1 MQSQITKIAEL
12 IRRTDSFLV
21 SSHANPDGDAIGS
34 TVALGHI
41 LAHMGKEFC
50 LYNRSGLPGQFDWLG
65 LPGPVH
71 NTLSGCE
78 ANWIF
83 VLDCGTQ
90 SRVGEEL
97 FQIMGTRPM
106 ANVDHHL
113 GNPMFGQFNWV
124 DDSYPAVGAM
134 MADLADELD
143 IPLTGPLAEA
153 IYLGL
158 VTDTGFF
165 TFDNTTPKAMELAAR
180 LIRLGLNPGLVNAKI
195 RNQWSVNRFRLW
207 GESFATTEL
216 FFDGQVAV
224 ATVTRGMME
233 RTGTEASDCEEIVNF
248 LRRLRGARAGAILRE
263 EPDGSYKFSL
273 RSTGVDNVQAVAAQF
288 GGGGHRNAAG
298 GTISAE
304 LFSAKM
310 RLVEAL
316 GESLG
321 LV

>member
-1 MQSQITKIAEL
+1 MPSPITKIADL

-21 SSHANPDGDAIGS
+21 TSHANPDGDAIGS
-34 TVALGHI
+34 TAALGHI
-41 LAHMGKEFC
+41 LAHLGKEFW
-50 LYNRSGLPGQFDWLG
+50 LYNRSGLPPQFDWLT
-65 LPGPVH
+65 LPGPIHDSLV
-71 NTLSGCE
+71 GCE

-90 SRVGEEL
+90 YRVGDEL

-106 ANVDHHL
+106 ANIDHHL

-124 DDSYPAVGAM
+124 DDGYPAVGAM
-134 MADLADELD
+134 IADLADELGV
-143 IPLTGPLAEA
+143 PLTGPLAEA
-153 IYLGL
+153 IYLAL

-165 TFDNTTPKAMELAAR
+165 TFDNTTPAALELAAR
-180 LIRLGLNPGLVNAKI
+180 LIRLGLNPGGVNAKI

-216 FFDGQVAV
+216 FYEGQVAV
-224 ATVTRGMME
+224 AIVTRGMME
-233 RTGTEASDCEEIVNF
+233 RTGTGPADCEEIVNF

-273 RSTGVDNVQAVAAQF
+273 RSSGPDNVQTVAALF
-288 GGGGHRNAAG
+288 GGGGHRNASG
-298 GTISAE
+298 GTISADI
-304 LFSAKM
+304 LSAKV

>member
-1 MQSQITKIAEL
+1 MASPVSKIADL
-12 IRRTDSFLV
+12 IRRSDRFLV

-41 LAHMGKEFC
+41 LAALGKDFA
-50 LYNRSGLPGQFDWLG
+50 LYNPSGLPRHFDWLN
-65 LPGPVH
+65 LPGPMH
-71 NTLSGCE
+71 DTLAGAE

-90 SRVGEEL
+90 QRVGEEL
-97 FQIMGTRPM
+97 YRVMGSRPL

-113 GNPMFGQFNWV
+113 GNPHFGQFNWV
-124 DDSYPAVGAM
+124 DESYPAVAAM

-153 IYLGL
+153 IYLGI

-165 TFDNTTPKAMELAAR
+165 TYDNTTPMVMELGAR
-180 LIRLGLNPGLVNAKI
+180 LIRLGLNPGMVNAKI
-195 RNQWSVNRFRLW
+195 RNQWGVNRFRLW

-216 FFDGQVAV
+216 FYDGQLAV
-224 ATVTRGMME
+224 AHVTQGMLE
-233 RTGTEASDCEEIVNF
+233 RTGTVPADCEEIVNF
-248 LRRLRGARAGAILRE
+248 LRRLRGTRAAATLRE
-263 EPDGSYKFSL
+263 EPDGGYKFSL
-273 RSTGVDNVQAVAAQF
+273 RSTGADNVQAVAALF
-288 GGGGHRNAAG
+288 GGGGHRNASG
-298 GTISAE
+298 GTIEAD
-304 LFSAKM
+304 LATAKS
-310 RLVEAL
+310 RLIEAL

>member
-1 MQSQITKIAEL
+1 MQSPVAKIADL
-12 IRRTDSFLV
+12 IRRTDRFLV

-41 LAHMGKEFC
+41 LAAKGKDFA
-50 LYNRSGLPGQFDWLG
+50 LYNPSGLPKQYDWLQ
-65 LPGPVH
+65 LPGPIH
-71 NTLSGCE
+71 TTLAGAE
-78 ANWIF
+78 ANWLF

-90 SRVGEEL
+90 QRVGEEL
-97 FQIMGTRPM
+97 YRVMGSRPI

-124 DDSYPAVGAM
+124 DVSYPAVTAM
-134 MADLADELD
+134 IADLADELD

-158 VTDTGFF
+158 VTDTGYF
-165 TFDNTTPKAMELAAR
+165 TYDNTTPAVMELAAR
-180 LIRLGLNPGLVNAKI
+180 LIRLGLNPGKVNAKI
-195 RNQWSVNRFRLW
+195 RNQWGLSRFRLW

-216 FFDGQVAV
+216 FFGGQLAV
-224 ATVTRGMME
+224 AHVTLGMLE
-233 RTGTEASDCEEIVNF
+233 RTGSTAADCEEIVSF
-248 LRRLRGARAGAILRE
+248 LRRLRDTRAAAILRE

-273 RSTGVDNVQAVAAQF
+273 RSTGPDNVQAVAALF

-298 GTISAE
+298 GTIAAD
-304 LFSAKM
+304 LGTAKA
-310 RLVEAL
+310 RLIEAL

>member
-1 MQSQITKIAEL
+1 MQSPVAKIADL
-12 IRRTDSFLV
+12 IRRTDRFLV

-41 LAHMGKEFC
+41 LAAQGKDFA
-50 LYNRSGLPGQFDWLG
+50 LYNPSGLPKQYDWLQ
-65 LPGPVH
+65 LPGPIH
-71 NTLSGCE
+71 TTLAGAE
-78 ANWIF
+78 ANWLF

-90 SRVGEEL
+90 QRVGEEL
-97 FQIMGTRPM
+97 YRVMGSRPI

-124 DDSYPAVGAM
+124 DVSYPAVTAM
-134 MADLADELD
+134 IADLADELG

-158 VTDTGFF
+158 VTDTGYF
-165 TFDNTTPKAMELAAR
+165 TYDNTTPSVMELAAR
-180 LIRLGLNPGLVNAKI
+180 LIRLGLNPGRVNAKI
-195 RNQWSVNRFRLW
+195 RNQWGLSRFRLW

-216 FFDGQVAV
+216 FFGGQLAV
-224 ATVTRGMME
+224 AHVTLGMLE
-233 RTGTEASDCEEIVNF
+233 RTGSTAADCEEIVSF
-248 LRRLRGARAGAILRE
+248 LRRLRDTRAAAILRE

-273 RSTGVDNVQAVAAQF
+273 RSTGPDNVQAVAALF

-298 GTISAE
+298 GTIAADLE
-304 LFSAKM
+304 TART
-310 RLVEAL
+310 RLIEAL

>member
-1 MQSQITKIAEL
+1 MESPVSRIADL
-12 IRRTDSFLV
+12 IRRTDGFLV
-21 SSHANPDGDAIGS
+21 SSHANPDGDAVGS

-41 LAHMGKEFC
+41 LAHMGKDFA
-50 LYNRSGLPGQFDWLG
+50 LYNRSGLPKQYDWLT

-71 NTLSGCE
+71 STLAGAE

-90 SRVGEEL
+90 NRVGEEL
-97 FQIMGTRPM
+97 YRIMGTRPI

-113 GNPMFGQFNWV
+113 GNPNFGQFNWV
-124 DDSYPAVGAM
+124 DESYAAVAAM
-134 MADLADELD
+134 LADLADELE

-153 IYLGL
+153 IYLG
-158 VTDTGFF
+158 VATDTGFF
-165 TFDNTTPKAMELAAR
+165 TFDNTSPEVLELAAR
-180 LIRLGLNPGLVNAKI
+180 LLRLGLNPGRINAKI
-195 RNQWSVNRFRLW
+195 RNQWGVNRFRLW

-216 FFDGQVAV
+216 FFGGQVAV
-224 ATVTRGMME
+224 AFVTQGMLE
-233 RTGTEASDCEEIVNF
+233 RTGSSAADCEEIVNM
-248 LRRLRGARAGAILRE
+248 LRRLRGSRAAVILRE
-263 EPDGSYKFSL
+263 EPDGGYKFSL
-273 RSTGVDNVQAVAAQF
+273 RSTGADNVQTVAALF

-298 GTISAE
+298 GTINADI
-304 LFSAKM
+304 LTAKE

>member
-1 MQSQITKIAEL
+1 MQSPVSKIADL
-12 IRRTDSFLV
+12 IRRADSFLV

-41 LAHMGKEFC
+41 LAHMGKEFF
-50 LYNRSGLPGQFDWLG
+50 LYNRSGMPNQFDWLE
-65 LPGPVH
+65 LPGPIH
-71 NTLSGCE
+71 STLAGAD

-90 SRVGEEL
+90 HRVGEEL
-97 FQIMGTRPM
+97 FRVMGTRPM

-124 DDSYPAVGAM
+124 DETYPAVAAM
-134 MADLADELD
+134 IADLADELEV
-143 IPLTGPLAEA
+143 PLVGPLAEA
-153 IYLGL
+153 IYLGI

-165 TFDNTTPKAMELAAR
+165 TFDSTTPTVMELAAR

-195 RNQWSVNRFRLW
+195 RNQWSINRFRLW

-216 FFDGQVAV
+216 YFGGQVAV
-224 ATVTRGMME
+224 AYVTQGMMA
-233 RTGTEASDCEEIVNF
+233 RTETTAADCEEIVNF
-248 LRRLRGARAGAILRE
+248 LRRLRGARAAVILRE
-263 EPDGSYKFSL
+263 EPDGSYKFSI
-273 RSTGVDNVQAVAAQF
+273 RSTGPDNVQSVAALF

-298 GTISAE
+298 GTIASDI
-304 LFSAKM
+304 LTAKE
-310 RLVEAL
+310 RLIEAL

>member
-1 MQSQITKIAEL
+1 MQSPVSKIADL
-12 IRRTDSFLV
+12 IRRSDRFLV

-41 LAHMGKEFC
+41 LAHMGKEVV
-50 LYNRSGLPGQFDWLG
+50 LYNRSGMPKQFDWLD
-65 LPGPVH
+65 LPGPIH
-71 NTLSGCE
+71 NSLVGCE

-90 SRVGEEL
+90 HRVGEEL
-97 FQIMGTRPM
+97 FRIMGTRPM

-124 DDSYPAVGAM
+124 DETYPAVAAM
-134 MADLADELD
+134 IADLADELEV
-143 IPLTGPLAEA
+143 PLVGPLAEA
-153 IYLGL
+153 IYLGI

-165 TFDNTTPKAMELAAR
+165 TFDSTTPSVMELAAR

-195 RNQWSVNRFRLW
+195 RNQWSINRFRLW

-216 FFDGQVAV
+216 YFGGQVAV
-224 ATVTRGMME
+224 GFVTRAMMS
-233 RTGTEASDCEEIVNF
+233 RTDTTPADCEEIVNF
-248 LRRLRGARAGAILRE
+248 LRRLRGARAAVILRE
-263 EPDGSYKFSL
+263 EPDGSYKFSI
-273 RSTGVDNVQAVAAQF
+273 RSTGKDNVQVVAALF
-288 GGGGHRNAAG
+288 DGGGHRNAAG
-298 GTISAE
+298 GTISADIQT
-304 LFSAKM
+304 AKE
-310 RLVEAL
+310 RLIEAL

>member
-1 MQSQITKIAEL
+1 MQSPAAKIADL

-41 LAHMGKEFC
+41 LAHLGKEFY
-50 LYNRSGLPGQFDWLG
+50 LYNRSGLPRQFDWLP
-65 LPGPVH
+65 LPGPIHTSLV
-71 NTLSGCE
+71 GVE

-90 SRVGEEL
+90 NRVGEEL
-97 FQIMGTRPM
+97 YRIMGSRPI

-124 DDSYPAVGAM
+124 DVSYPAVGAM
-134 MADLADELD
+134 IADLADEFG

-153 IYLGL
+153 VYIGL

-165 TFDNTTPKAMELAAR
+165 TFDNTTPEVLELAAR
-180 LIRLGLNPGLVNAKI
+180 LIRLGLNPGAVNAKI
-195 RNQWSVNRFRLW
+195 RNQWGVNRFRLW

-216 FFDGQVAV
+216 FYGGQVAV
-224 ATVTRGMME
+224 AFVTQGMME
-233 RTGTEASDCEEIVNF
+233 RTGTSAADCEEIVNF
-248 LRRLRGARAGAILRE
+248 LRRLRGSRAAVILRE
-263 EPDGSYKFSL
+263 EPDGTYKFSL
-273 RSTGVDNVQAVAAQF
+273 RSTGPDNVQAVAAQF

-298 GTISAE
+298 GTISDDI
-304 LFSAKM
+304 LSAKV
-310 RLVEAL
+310 RLIEAL

>member
-1 MQSQITKIAEL
+1 MPSQITKIAEL

-41 LAHMGKEFC
+41 LAQLGKEFC
-50 LYNRSGLPGQFDWLG
+50 LYNRTGLPRQYDWLT

-71 NTLSGCE
+71 DTLAGCE

-90 SRVGEEL
+90 ARVGDEL
-97 FQIMGTRPM
+97 FRIMGSRPI

-113 GNPMFGQFNWV
+113 GNPMFGQINWV
-124 DDSYPAVGAM
+124 EDSYPAVGAM
-134 MADLADELD
+134 MADLADELNVP
-143 IPLTGPLAEA
+143 ITGPLAEA

-165 TFDNTTPKAMELAAR
+165 TFDNTTPEAMELAAR
-180 LIRLGLNPGLVNAKI
+180 LIRQGLNPGLVNAKI
-195 RNQWSVNRFRLW
+195 RNQWSVSRFRLW

-216 FFDGQVAV
+216 FFDGRVAV
-224 ATVTRGMME
+224 AYVTQGMME
-233 RTGTEASDCEEIVNF
+233 RTGTNAADCEEIVNF
-248 LRRLRGARAGAILRE
+248 LRRLRGARAGVILRE

-273 RSTGVDNVQAVAAQF
+273 RSSGPDNVQSVAALF

-298 GTISAE
+298 GTISADI
-304 LFSAKM
+304 LSAKV
-310 RLVEAL
+310 RLIEAL